1 MTSIRIY
8 DKTDDFGDY
17 MLVERSDERPNTDV
31 FLLIVGPTHGDRQGI
46 FVPLV
51 ELRAALDKIEANA

>member
-8 DKTDDFGDY
+8 DKTDDFGD
-17 MLVERSDERPNTDV
+17 RR
-31 FLLIVGPTHGDRQGI
+31 GI